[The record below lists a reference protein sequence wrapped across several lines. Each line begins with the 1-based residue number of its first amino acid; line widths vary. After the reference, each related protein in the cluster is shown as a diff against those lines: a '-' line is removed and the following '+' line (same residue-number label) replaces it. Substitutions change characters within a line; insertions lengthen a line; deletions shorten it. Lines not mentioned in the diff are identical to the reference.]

1 MRLFVMANTAGGQT
15 GAPSLTIT
23 KNQEQGAVMLKSI
36 AAVMAA
42 AAIVG
47 VLTLLSATNARL
59 DAGPLAKP
67 AEAVLKACTQQPWPY
82 LNCVGTPLG
91 NPRIRLVTTDRLTP

>member
-1 MRLFVMANTAGGQT
+1 M
-15 GAPSLTIT
+15 
-23 KNQEQGAVMLKSI
+23 KSI
-36 AAVMAA
+36 TAFRAA
-42 AAIVG
+42 AAIAG
-47 VLTLLSATNARL
+47 VLTLLSASSARL

-67 AEAVLKACTQQPWPY
+67 AEAALRACTQQPWPY